1 MRRIRCSL
9 RCDTSNNF
17 VGNLKFVFTV
27 ILSHGDVAVTLTAR
41 ISCYSLYDC
50 WSVFTSFSLPVVRI
64 RDENICVRE
73 VLERFDCA
81 FLLTVRIKAKVSRF
95 LE

>member
-1 MRRIRCSL
+1 MWGTRCSF

-17 VGNLKFVFTV
+17 VWDLKLIFTV
-27 ILSHGDVAVTLTAR
+27 ILHHGDVAVTLAAR
-41 ISCYSLYDC
+41 IGCDSLCDC
-50 WSVFTSFSLPVVRI
+50 WSIILSLPVVRI
-64 RDENICVRE
+64 RNENVCVRE

-81 FLLTVRIKAKVSRF
+81 FLLTVNGIKAKVSRF